1 MDIKTFADLIAWTRQ
16 LHAHLA
22 KCLARCSSQNEDER
36 ARLLL
41 DYLAGHEAKIEKM
54 VAAFEQ
60 QADPKTLHT
69 YISGYLSN
77 HPINK
82 LQASDAPYA
91 TLGFDD
97 ICREVLDY
105 HEQIIELLRNLMGT
119 APIPEAKTLLNALLD
134 MEEHQA
140 MLLAVQTGRMNDL

>member
-1 MDIKTFADLIAWTRQ
+1 MDIKTFADLIDWTRQ
-16 LHAHLA
+16 LHAHQA
-22 KCLARCSSQNEDER
+22 KCLAHCASQHENER

-41 DYLAGHEAKIEKM
+41 DYLADHEAKMEKM

-60 QADPKTLHT
+60 QADPKALHT
-69 YISGYLSN
+69 LVYDYLS
-77 HPINK
+77 HHSINT
-82 LQASDAPYA
+82 LQTCDPAYT

-97 ICREVLDY
+97 ICREVFDY
-105 HEQIIELLRNLMGT
+105 HEQIIELYRSLIGK
-119 APIPEAKTLLNALLD
+119 APIPEAETLLDALLD